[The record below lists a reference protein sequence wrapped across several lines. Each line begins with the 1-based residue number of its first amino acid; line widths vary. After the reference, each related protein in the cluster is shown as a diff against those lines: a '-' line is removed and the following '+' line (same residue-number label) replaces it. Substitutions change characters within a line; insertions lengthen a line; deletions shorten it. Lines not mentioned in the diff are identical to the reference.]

1 MQPVIN
7 GDYLLCLIN
16 PESTNVRRIFA
27 LLLFLP
33 FYFDSFA
40 NGDLPVVPGPYFNQI
55 TIWLSFFFGLL
66 FTILFRFINKY
77 SKTIDQRS
85 DAGLPL
91 SGWIMFLGINLI
103 VRIILQLY
111 FFWNASYFLKSA
123 WILAGQHGGLKFHML
138 FIFEMLLSLFAL
150 TGTGALIYWFFGRRD
165 IFPAMFI
172 YYVAFY
178 FIATIV
184 LLILYHN
191 MAIPVDMKSIQQYTI
206 LRIFRM
212 IYAAA
217 WGVYVW
223 KSDLVK
229 KTFVYPPN

>member
-1 MQPVIN
+1 MRPVIN

-16 PESTNVRRIFA
+16 PESTNVRRFFA

-40 NGDLPVVPGPYFNQI
+40 IGEVPVASGPYFNQI
-55 TIWLSFFFGLL
+55 TIWLGFFFGLL
-66 FTILFRFINKY
+66 FTILFRFLNKY

-85 DAGLPL
+85 DPGLPI
-91 SGWIMFLGINLI
+91 SGWILFLGINLV
-103 VRIILQLY
+103 VRIIVQAY
-111 FFWNASYFLKSA
+111 FFWKASYFLMSA
-123 WILAGQHGGLKFHML
+123 WILVGKHGGLKLHLL
-138 FIFEMLLSLFAL
+138 FIFEMLMSLFAL

-165 IFPAMFI
+165 IFPPMFI

-178 FIATIV
+178 FFTTIV

-191 MAIPVDMKSIQQYTI
+191 LAIPVGEQSIRHDTI
-206 LRIFRM
+206 LRILRL

-217 WGVYVW
+217 WGLYVW